1 MMICVTKVLY
11 WVQALH
17 SICKGTDLE
26 SQRKSMVTNEKQKL
40 LTWQTTRKKTKVTVE
55 RDNKVVELPK
65 IELCP
70 FARMMMVCKSC
81 PEINIAQ
88 AVRVYE
94 LSLEPRSL
102 FTSDGSM
109 LHCSTKSALMN
120 AIEKHVNPEKSTTE
134 WS

>member
-55 RDNKVVELPK
+55 RDNKLVELP
-65 IELCP
+65 EDRSMSLC
-70 FARMMMVCKSC
+70 SHD
-81 PEINIAQ
+81 
-88 AVRVYE
+88 
-94 LSLEPRSL
+94 
-102 FTSDGSM
+102 DGMQVVSRDQ
-109 LHCSTKSALMN
+109 HSAG
-120 AIEKHVNPEKSTTE
+120 S
-134 WS
+134 